1 MSTEDQALPPKR
13 DNEPLVNR
21 PGGRAPRNRSKP
33 SVLPNRNTTVATDT
47 ADGPKKPRRRGPK
60 PSISDTQSNNGSR
73 NGTESATSRPRPAK
87 PNPPSVSSSAKGKG
101 VRPAAAH
108 APDSS
113 NSGVGGSSPRPRSRP
128 NKPRPASF
136 AAQASLAEDAVAGKP
151 RGQNRPRRRQNNPK
165 PATASPAAS
174 APTKQP
180 PPLKILQRNPPK
192 PKEQTRQQGRVQ
204 PKSKPIPKS
213 AAKPKSKQLV
223 EPNLSAIRTAPMSSA
238 ATTETQDMLAAKTAI
253 AGSTANRP
261 LPAPRSKPVHK
272 SVKLCIRWLPA
283 DLPEHVFWRAIE
295 SALPWFDAANTG
307 SVEQR
312 KRFVL
317 TALLPGHDNPQDD
330 MEDSKAKEPLKE
342 DDSSEDTMASQ
353 EHIATKGA
361 TTEVMQSFYESKN
374 LARLDSEPYWRRFVP
389 GKQHASKAKPV
400 EPSCAYIAFA
410 SDAEAGHFYRKFH
423 GHVFGR
429 VGGVQWRA
437 RVELA
442 KFQSLFIE
450 EHMVSDPLNGTI
462 DSDPDFMAFLDPRVQ
477 EKPPQQVSYAAA
489 VGGSD
494 KKVTPL
500 IRYLR
505 ELKAKK
511 NLSQSKAAGKKVK
524 PPTQQ
529 QQKESSKK
537 PRRRN
542 R

>member
-1 MSTEDQALPPKR
+1 MSTEDQAPPPKR
-13 DNEPLVNR
+13 DNEPLVCR
-21 PGGRAPRNRSKP
+21 PAGRPPRNRSKP
-33 SVLPNRNTTVATDT
+33 SVPLNRNTTATDT
-47 ADGPKKPRRRGPK
+47 VDAPKKPRRRGPK
-60 PSISDTQSNNGSR
+60 PSTSDPQSNNSSR
-73 NGTESATSRPRPAK
+73 NGTDTANRPRPAK
-87 PNPPSVSSSAKGKG
+87 PNPAAAPFTKGKG

-108 APDSS
+108 APDSL
-113 NSGVGGSSPRPRSRP
+113 NSGAGASSPKPRSKP
-128 NKPRPASF
+128 NKPRPASS
-136 AAQASLAEDAVAGKP
+136 AAQASPAEDAEAGKP
-151 RGQNRPRRRQNNPK
+151 RGQTRPRRRQNNAK
-165 PATASPAAS
+165 PAAAGPTAS

-180 PPLKILQRNPPK
+180 PALKILQRNPPK
-192 PKEQTRQQGRVQ
+192 PKEKTHQQGRAQ
-204 PKSKPIPKS
+204 PKPKPTPKF
-213 AAKPKSKQLV
+213 AAKPKSKQLA
-223 EPNLSAIRTAPMSSA
+223 EPNIPAIPTASVSSA
-238 ATTETQDMLAAKTAI
+238 ATIEKRGILAAKTAI
-253 AGSTANRP
+253 AGSTANIP

-295 SALPWFDAANTG
+295 SALPWFDAADTG

-317 TALLPGHDNPQDD
+317 TALLPGHDHSQGDMDD
-330 MEDSKAKEPLKE
+330 PKAKEPLEE
-342 DDSSEDTMASQ
+342 DDGSENTMASQ
-353 EHIATKGA
+353 EHIATEGA

-389 GKQHASKAKPV
+389 GKQHTGKAKPV

-410 SDAEAGHFYRKFH
+410 SDAEAGHFHRKFH

-429 VGGVQWRA
+429 AGGMQWRA

-442 KFQSLFIE
+442 AFQSLSIE
-450 EHMVSDPLNGTI
+450 EHVVSDPLNGTI

-477 EKPPQQVSYAAA
+477 EKPPQQASYAAA
-489 VGGSD
+489 VGGSEE
-494 KKVTPL
+494 KVTPL

-511 NLSQSKAAGKKVK
+511 NLSQSKAAGKKAK
-524 PPTQQ
+524 PPALL